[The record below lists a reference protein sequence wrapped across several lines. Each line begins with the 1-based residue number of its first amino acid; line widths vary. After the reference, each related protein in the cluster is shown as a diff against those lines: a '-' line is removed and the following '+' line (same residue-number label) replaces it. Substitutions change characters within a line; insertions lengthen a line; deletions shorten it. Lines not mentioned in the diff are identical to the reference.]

1 MNMVNVMNGRIEK
14 LYRNEKVLLEYDY
27 EDNAYLLYILD
38 SKLRR
43 RLKASMLFSYDG
55 KRFIKSNGGRSIHID
70 KLTGILGHNIIRGD

>member
-55 KRFIKSNGGRSIHID
+55 KRFIKSNGGRSIRID
-70 KLTGILGHNIIRGD
+70 KLTGILGHLPLRGD